1 VPVLIGSGVALG
13 YGRFSWWRALLALV
27 VALALQVGVNFAND
41 YSDGI
46 RGSDE
51 RRVGPVRLVAAGLAP
66 PRHVL
71 LAALGCFGVAG
82 VAGLALAAVTS
93 WWLLAVGAACIA
105 AAWFY
110 TGGPKPYGYSGL
122 GEVFVFLCFGVVA
135 VAGTAYVQMKALTWL
150 GLAASVPAGLL
161 ACALLMVNNLRD
173 IGTDTVAGKRTLAV
187 MLGDARSRA
196 GYVLTLLVP
205 FGIAALLAFFRPFTL
220 LTVGPGRGVGSG
232 ADQGARPDRAAAT
245 GVRHRVHDRPGH
257 PAVIPGTTRMDI
269 RTGRRAGLAACRGS
283 PDQLQRFAG
292 STGEISSETVRK
304 WQDGTHGNGG
314 ADTGG
319 TPPGRD
325 PGGTRDGRITG
336 SGEAR
341 MCDSGTLASLVR
353 DT

>member
-1 VPVLIGSGVALG
+1 MADPRKWLAGTRPRTLPAAVVPVLIGSGVALG
-13 YGRFSWWRALLALV
+13 YARFSWWRAGLALV

-51 RRVGPVRLVAAGLAP
+51 QRVGPVRLVAAGLAP
-66 PRHVL
+66 PRQVL
-71 LAALGCFGVAG
+71 AGAFGCFVLAG

-93 WWLLAVGAACIA
+93 WWLVAVGAACIA

-135 VAGTAYVQMKALTWL
+135 VAGTAYVQMNALSWL
-150 GLAASVPAGLL
+150 ALAASVPAGLL

-187 MLGDARSRA
+187 MLGDARSRQ

-220 LTVGPGRGVGSG
+220 LTALALPLARLPIRSVRAGASGP
-232 ADQGARPDRAAAT
+232 ALIRAL
-245 GVRHRVHDRPGH
+245 GQ
-257 PAVIPGTTRMDI
+257 
-269 RTGRRAGLAACRGS
+269 TGRLQLAFGIAFTIGLAIR
-283 PDQLQRFAG
+283 L
-292 STGEISSETVRK
+292 
-304 WQDGTHGNGG
+304 
-314 ADTGG
+314 
-319 TPPGRD
+319 
-325 PGGTRDGRITG
+325 
-336 SGEAR
+336 
-341 MCDSGTLASLVR
+341 
-353 DT
+353 

>member
-1 VPVLIGSGVALG
+1 VADPREWLAGTRPRTLPAAVVPVLIGSGVALG

-93 WWLLAVGAACIA
+93 WWLLVVGTACIA

-220 LTVGPGRGVGSG
+220 LTVLTLPLARLPVRSVRAGASGP
-232 ADQGARPDRAAAT
+232 ALIRAL
-245 GVRHRVHDRPGH
+245 GQ
-257 PAVIPGTTRMDI
+257 
-269 RTGRRAGLAACRGS
+269 TGRLQLAFGIAFTIGLAIR
-283 PDQLQRFAG
+283 P
-292 STGEISSETVRK
+292 
-304 WQDGTHGNGG
+304 
-314 ADTGG
+314 
-319 TPPGRD
+319 
-325 PGGTRDGRITG
+325 
-336 SGEAR
+336 
-341 MCDSGTLASLVR
+341 
-353 DT
+353 

>member
-1 VPVLIGSGVALG
+1 MADPREWLAGTRPRTLPAAVVPVLIGSGVALG
-13 YGRFSWWRALLALV
+13 YGRFSWWRAVLALV

-66 PRHVL
+66 PRQVL
-71 LAALGCFGVAG
+71 FAAFGCFLVAG

-93 WWLLAVGAACIA
+93 WWLVAVGAACIA

-135 VAGTAYVQMKALTWL
+135 VAGTAYVQMKALSWL
-150 GLAASVPAGLL
+150 GLAAAVPAGLL

-187 MLGDARSRA
+187 MLGDARSRW

-205 FGIAALLAFFRPFTL
+205 FGVAALLAFFRPFTL
-220 LTVGPGRGVGSG
+220 LTALALPLARLPIRSVRAGASGP
-232 ADQGARPDRAAAT
+232 ALIRAL
-245 GVRHRVHDRPGH
+245 GH
-257 PAVIPGTTRMDI
+257 
-269 RTGRRAGLAACRGS
+269 TGRLQLAFGIAFTIGLAIR
-283 PDQLQRFAG
+283 P
-292 STGEISSETVRK
+292 
-304 WQDGTHGNGG
+304 
-314 ADTGG
+314 
-319 TPPGRD
+319 
-325 PGGTRDGRITG
+325 
-336 SGEAR
+336 
-341 MCDSGTLASLVR
+341 
-353 DT
+353 

>member
-1 VPVLIGSGVALG
+1 VADPREWLAGTRPRTLPAAVVPVLIGSGVALG
-13 YGRFSWWRALLALV
+13 YGGFSWWRAVLALV

-66 PRHVL
+66 PRQVL
-71 LAALGCFGVAG
+71 AAALGCFVLAG

-93 WWLLAVGAACIA
+93 WWLVAVGAACIA

-135 VAGTAYVQMKALTWL
+135 VAGTAYVQMKALSWL
-150 GLAASVPAGLL
+150 GLAAAVPAGLL

-187 MLGDARSRA
+187 MLGDARSRW

-205 FGIAALLAFFRPFTL
+205 FGVAALLAFFRPFTL
-220 LTVGPGRGVGSG
+220 LTALALPLARLPIRSVRAGASGP
-232 ADQGARPDRAAAT
+232 ALIRAL
-245 GVRHRVHDRPGH
+245 GQ
-257 PAVIPGTTRMDI
+257 
-269 RTGRRAGLAACRGS
+269 TGRLQLAFGIAFTIGLAIR
-283 PDQLQRFAG
+283 P
-292 STGEISSETVRK
+292 
-304 WQDGTHGNGG
+304 
-314 ADTGG
+314 
-319 TPPGRD
+319 
-325 PGGTRDGRITG
+325 
-336 SGEAR
+336 
-341 MCDSGTLASLVR
+341 
-353 DT
+353 